1 MRKLLAATAL
11 VAATFAATDARADLV
26 LWADIGGTIFSC
38 VDQNAACDT
47 NPAVGTLQIANQS
60 INGVDINTSIQT
72 QQIAAGPGGL
82 NILNTSST
90 SVINTNP
97 FAISLNVIVGATDF
111 AGPATAFSTAGSG
124 VWQEAVGSTITLNW
138 FNDPTNQQG
147 AAGGATPG
155 ILIDTFF
162 DAALTIADA
171 FSHNGLGPVFD
182 PALFSMTEQA
192 IGTLT
197 AGGQLINRGQTE
209 IKPLEVPEPATM
221 ALLGA
226 GLLGFG
232 LARRRRRCQQ

>member
-1 MRKLLAATAL
+1 MKKLLLAGVVAFMATPAQAAL
-11 VAATFAATDARADLV
+11 I

-38 VDQNAACDT
+38 TDQNAACDT
-47 NPAVGTLQIANQS
+47 NPAVGTLQIANQV

-72 QQIAAGPGGL
+72 QTIASAPGGL

-97 FAISLNVIVGATDF
+97 FAVDVNVIVGATDF
-111 AGPATAFSTAGSG
+111 VGPANAFSTAGSG
-124 VWQEAVGSTITLNW
+124 VWQEAIGSTITLNW

-155 ILIDTFF
+155 LLIDTFF
-162 DAALTIADA
+162 DTATAIADA

-182 PALFSMTEQA
+182 PGLFSMTEQA

-209 IKPLEVPEPATM
+209 IKPLAVPEPSTL

-226 GLLGFG
+226 GLLGLG
-232 LARRRRRCQQ
+232 LWRRREKESV